1 MLAYHQMSQ
10 SSAAHKRYE
19 TTPQARMRRG
29 YRDLYFWNRWLIVS
43 TVSPAD
49 VGSENLLQGL
59 QIRK

>member
-1 MLAYHQMSQ
+1 MSAYHQMCP

-19 TTPQARMRRG
+19 TTPQARMRIG

-43 TVSPAD
+43 TVSPAEH
-49 VGSENLLQGL
+49 GSGNLLQGL